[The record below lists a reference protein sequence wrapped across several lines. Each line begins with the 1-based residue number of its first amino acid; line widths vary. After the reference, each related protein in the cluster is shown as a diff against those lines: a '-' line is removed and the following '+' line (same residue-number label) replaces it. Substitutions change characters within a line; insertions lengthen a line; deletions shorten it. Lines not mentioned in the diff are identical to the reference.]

1 MLSQRQA
8 RLRRNIWSNLQAIL
22 DWAFVLHPSPI
33 LPPLRSFANVR
44 SSPPLQCSACQLKL
58 RAAACLSR
66 GPPDQAGT
74 PQSGVAARGSYLD
87 SVSVRRH
94 AKAAPRQGLMLHRLA
109 PMFSVL
115 CGFARSQR
123 TSWTCWMRWRTVQ
136 PIPVNYEIGRFPNP
150 RGSAPSPAHGGNF
163 CADTALPLRSGS
175 KTRWPPWLPRW
186 IQGALRVLRVVPLEG
201 ALSNPE

>member
-136 PIPVNYEIGRFPNP
+136 PIPVNYEIGRFLNP
-150 RGSAPSPAHGGNF
+150 RSVSGTWRQLLRRHSPPFEEREQDEMAALASQVDSRGF
-163 CADTALPLRSGS
+163 ESFESCATGRRSKQS
-175 KTRWPPWLPRW
+175 
-186 IQGALRVLRVVPLEG
+186 
-201 ALSNPE
+201 